1 MHSLAVNVL
10 DAKDLIASWGTVGLV
25 LIIFAETG
33 LLFGFFFPGDTVLFL
48 AGAFSATHKA
58 GEPHIS
64 LGPLLVGVAIAAILG
79 AQVGYLIGRK
89 AGPVIFDRPKSRF
102 FNPKN
107 VDRAHEVL
115 HRYGEWKAI
124 FLARFIPVVRTF
136 MNPVCGVAEVPVR
149 VFTMWNVIGGLIWTI
164 GVTMLGYGLGSSINI
179 DKYIIPITLVI
190 VVLSVIPIAL
200 EARKNRARSLAAAA
214 QTDRATMA
222 TAEREDVV

>member
-10 DAKDLIASWGTVGLV
+10 DAKDLIASWGTVGLI

-48 AGAFSATHKA
+48 AGAFAATRNP
-58 GEPHIS
+58 GDPHIS
-64 LGPLLVGVAIAAILG
+64 LGPLLVGVAIAAIVG

-89 AGPVIFDRPKSRF
+89 AGPLFFDRPKSRL

-107 VDRAHEVL
+107 VDKAHEVL

-136 MNPVCGVAEVPVR
+136 MNPVCGVAQVPVR
-149 VFTMWNVIGGLIWTI
+149 VFTIWNIIGGLVWTI
-164 GVTMLGYGLGSSINI
+164 GVTMLGYALGSSIPI
-179 DKYIIPITLVI
+179 DKYIIPITLGI
-190 VVLSVIPIAL
+190 VVLSVIPIVL
-200 EARKNRARSLAAAA
+200 ETRKNRARTAAAAA
-214 QTDRATMA
+214 QADAATTRAPA
-222 TAEREDVV
+222 REDAV

>member
-48 AGAFSATHKA
+48 AGAFAASSKA
-58 GEPHIS
+58 GDPHIS
-64 LGPLLVGVAIAAILG
+64 LGPLLVGVAIAAIAG

-89 AGPVIFDRPKSRF
+89 AGPVLFDRPRSRF

-149 VFTMWNVIGGLIWTI
+149 IFTIWNVIGGLVWTI
-164 GVTMLGYGLGSSINI
+164 GVTMLGYALGSKISI

-190 VVLSVIPIAL
+190 VVLSVIPILL
-200 EARKNRARSLAAAA
+200 EARKNRTRAAVAA
-214 QTDRATMA
+214 PNAGVDDQPSRTPV
-222 TAEREDVV
+222 REG

>member
-10 DAKDLIASWGTVGLV
+10 DAKDLIASWGTVGLI

-48 AGAFSATHKA
+48 AGAFAATRNP
-58 GEPHIS
+58 GDPHIS
-64 LGPLLVGVAIAAILG
+64 LGPLLVGVAIAAIVG

-89 AGPVIFDRPKSRF
+89 AGPLFFDRPKSRL

-107 VDRAHEVL
+107 VDKAHEVL

-136 MNPVCGVAEVPVR
+136 MNPVCGVAQVPVR
-149 VFTMWNVIGGLIWTI
+149 VFTIWNIIGGLVWTI
-164 GVTMLGYGLGSSINI
+164 GVTMLGYALGSSIPI
-179 DKYIIPITLVI
+179 DKYIIPITLGI
-190 VVLSVIPIAL
+190 VVLSVIPIVL
-200 EARKNRARSLAAAA
+200 ETRKNRARTAAAAA
-214 QTDRATMA
+214 QAAAATTPA
-222 TAEREDVV
+222 PAREDAV

>member
-48 AGAFSATHKA
+48 AGAFAASSKA
-58 GEPHIS
+58 GDPHIS
-64 LGPLLVGVAIAAILG
+64 LGPLLVGVAIAAIAG

-89 AGPVIFDRPKSRF
+89 AGPVLFDRPRSRF

-149 VFTMWNVIGGLIWTI
+149 IFTIWNVIGGLVWTI
-164 GVTMLGYGLGSSINI
+164 GVTMLGYALGSKISI

-190 VVLSVIPIAL
+190 VVLSVIPILL
-200 EARKNRARSLAAAA
+200 EARKNRIRAAVAAAN
-214 QTDRATMA
+214 
-222 TAEREDVV
+222 AEVDDQPSRTPVREG

>member
-10 DAKDLIASWGTVGLV
+10 DAKDLIASWGTVGLI

-48 AGAFSATHKA
+48 AGAFAASSKA
-58 GEPHIS
+58 GDPHIS

-89 AGPVIFDRPKSRF
+89 AGPVFFDRPRSRL

-107 VDRAHEVL
+107 VERASEVL

-136 MNPVCGVAEVPVR
+136 MNPVCGVAQVPVK
-149 VFTMWNVIGGLIWTI
+149 VFTMWNIIGGLVWTI
-164 GVTMLGYGLGSSINI
+164 GVTLLGYALGSSINI

-190 VVLSVIPIAL
+190 VLLSVIPIVL
-200 EARKNRARSLAAAA
+200 EARKSRARTAAAIA
-214 QTDRATMA
+214 SAEAGSARTS
-222 TAEREDVV
+222 EREDVV